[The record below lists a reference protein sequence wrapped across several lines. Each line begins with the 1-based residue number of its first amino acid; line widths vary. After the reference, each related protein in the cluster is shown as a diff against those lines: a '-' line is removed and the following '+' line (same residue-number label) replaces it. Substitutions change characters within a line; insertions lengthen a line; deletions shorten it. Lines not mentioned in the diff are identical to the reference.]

1 MIRLS
6 IDIETVFSRYK
17 ELNRKLK
24 TLISFQ
30 LLQFSLSLSPFDF
43 SPNLSEPPFTLHLPP
58 FYRNFPLLYPQLAY
72 FQLVL
77 GDTCH
82 ITFMFYHPFIKE
94 KKRLLGVSALFK
106 LVYQHLMWKKL
117 GKEHLINAEV
127 TISMIIISLWHLPR
141 WSWWWWHLGSSRELA
156 TCEPLRVCYRKSFA
170 YYLRQ
175 LGASIVVVRLDLHGI
190 SFGEL
195 LFTSQASSFPPSPL
209 GQAHLLRLDLLG
221 FWPLAWV

>member
-30 LLQFSLSLSPFDF
+30 LLQFSLSLSPFGF

-58 FYRNFPLLYPQLAY
+58 FYRHFPLLYPQLAY

-82 ITFMFYHPFIKE
+82 ITFMFYHPFIKG

-127 TISMIIISLWHLPR
+127 TISIILISLWHLPR
-141 WSWWWWHLGSSRELA
+141 WSWWWWHLGSSRE
-156 TCEPLRVCYRKSFA
+156 
-170 YYLRQ
+170 
-175 LGASIVVVRLDLHGI
+175 
-190 SFGEL
+190 
-195 LFTSQASSFPPSPL
+195 
-209 GQAHLLRLDLLG
+209 
-221 FWPLAWV
+221 